1 MNIILITA
9 GLLSL
14 LAAMLHIGCIYFG
27 APWYRYL
34 GAGEQMAVMAEQG
47 SIQPTII
54 TAGITSVL
62 VIWALYA
69 FSAAGVLIQLPF
81 TRIVLVLVSAIYL
94 LRGIAGFFLI
104 YNPLGRVPEFW
115 FWSSSICLIIAVIH
129 IIGLK
134 QAWPTLS

>member
-1 MNIILITA
+1 MLIIA

-27 APWYRYL
+27 ASWYRYL

-69 FSAAGVLIQLPF
+69 FSAAGLLMQLPF
-81 TRIVLVLVSAIYL
+81 TRTILVLVSAIYL

-104 YNPLGRVPEFW
+104 YNPLGRAPEFW
-115 FWSSSICLIIAVIH
+115 FWSSSICLIIAVTH
-129 IIGLK
+129 ILGLK
-134 QAWPTLS
+134 QAWLTLS